1 VAKGTPDLK
10 LPDDLRQAL
19 HGHLETLRQN
29 YERRGWGR
37 RSGYGARPAVVVI
50 DLALAWTDPHYTTL
64 GSDLDSVVEQ
74 TLRVLRVAR
83 AAGVPVFFTTMIVG
97 PDDPPAPERAKF
109 DPALHVSYPG
119 SPAVE
124 LDPRLERRPE
134 EKLIVKKYASCFKG
148 TDLMEML
155 ATVGAD
161 TLVVTGCSTSHCV
174 YATCRDA
181 GSGFRVIVPREAVGE
196 RCELL
201 HEVALFDI
209 DLGIGDV
216 VPVEEVLEYLARQ
229 APPAPPA
236 APEPARQDRSG

>member
-1 VAKGTPDLK
+1 MAKGTPDLK

-50 DLALAWTDPHYTTL
+50 DLALAWTDPRYTTL

-74 TLRVLRVAR
+74 TLRVLRVRAR
-83 AAGVPVFFTTMIVG
+83 GGAGLLHHHDRGAGRPSG
-97 PDDPPAPERAKF
+97 PGAGEVRPGPARQLPRIAGGGARPPPGAP
-109 DPALHVSYPG
+109 
-119 SPAVE
+119 
-124 LDPRLERRPE
+124 PE

-174 YATCRDA
+174 YATHATPGA
-181 GSGFRVIVPREAVGE
+181 GSA
-196 RCELL
+196 
-201 HEVALFDI
+201 
-209 DLGIGDV
+209 
-216 VPVEEVLEYLARQ
+216 
-229 APPAPPA
+229 
-236 APEPARQDRSG
+236 